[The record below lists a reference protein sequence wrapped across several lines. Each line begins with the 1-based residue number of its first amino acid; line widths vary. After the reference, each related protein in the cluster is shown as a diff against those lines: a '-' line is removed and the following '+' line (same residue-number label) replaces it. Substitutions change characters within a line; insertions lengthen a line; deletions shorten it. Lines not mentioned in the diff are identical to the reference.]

1 MNSRHTAQSV
11 TGADVAPRDVPT
23 RLVMVGGGPRA
34 IGVLERLGANASGP
48 GTAGRLAAAP
58 LHVDIVDPHMPGAG
72 RIWRAEES
80 PLLLMNS
87 RAADVSIFT
96 DETVEAEGP
105 VVAGPS
111 LAEWADGIRSGT
123 IAAPTAGTVR
133 LAEIHAL
140 QATDFASRRVQA
152 LYLEWFFGQ
161 VLAALPS
168 TVTVSVH
175 RTTATA
181 VRAADEDCARR
192 IDGAVP
198 GTADEATARPAGP
211 AADAAVGPGTWR
223 VELEDRAPLTADL
236 LLLAAGHTDARPT
249 AARHELAAFA
259 RRHGGTYLAPSQA
272 SDAQLELLGSG
283 QDVIVRGMGLAF
295 VDLVA
300 LLTEGRGG
308 RFVPAD
314 REPVAVPVGG
324 GDAPAAV
331 SADVEAGRL
340 EYLPSGEEPLLWV
353 GSRRGVPYHS
363 KVRDEGAST
372 GLGELVHVTPANLR
386 AREDE
391 HGLLDFRADVV
402 PLIAAEIA
410 EQVPGAP
417 EALPG
422 EEPLTWLDEP
432 LAGLGATTL
441 PQYAEQA
448 TRNAVVGHIEADLRE
463 RTGGDVTAA
472 RTLFQ
477 LLLRLHGVLV
487 DQLPTSRL
495 RGGAASGYPRW
506 WHSLFSFVDSGPPPH
521 RLHQLLALERAGV
534 VRFLGPGL
542 AVTADEQAGRFRA
555 RGATGIEIVADA
567 LVDAFLPEP
576 SLVESTNPLLRDLVA
591 GGGEA
596 AGRGPVGSEPVGRE
610 SVSSPGTL
618 DVDARH
624 RVIGP
629 DGTPHERLWAVG
641 PWTSELPIGAF
652 ARPRTNAPCHRR
664 NDALARELLETA
676 LGRRVPQPVTGEP
689 GRAASVGA
697 RLGPATATGFAV
709 AELEPTAADGSAPAA
724 ADGPAPA
731 ADAAVGSAA
740 VAVAPVRLPADLAV
754 RTPHTP
760 RLGVLGPGKIGS
772 ALTRAAL
779 RRGLEV
785 SVAGRAAAPAPAL
798 AAKLPGARRVGLH
811 DLAATSD
818 VVAVTV
824 PLHVALTLEA
834 NALHGAVVVD
844 ATNPW
849 GEVDAN
855 AVAAARAELG
865 DHAGE
870 LSTSELLAARLPGA
884 HVVKTLNHIGYHD
897 VEEHGRDTADPAR
910 RAIALAADDERA
922 AELVGALLHRIGY
935 EPVHLGALA
944 TGRDLEPGEALFS
957 GWSTSEELGL
967 RRAAQVRAA

>member
-1 MNSRHTAQSV
+1 MNSRHSAPTPTSADD
-11 TGADVAPRDVPT
+11 TGRGAPS

-34 IGVLERLGANASGP
+34 IGVLERLGANAGVP
-48 GTAGRLAAAP
+48 GTAERLAQAP

-72 RIWRAEES
+72 RIWRADES

-111 LAEWADGIRSGT
+111 LAEWADGIRRGT
-123 IAAPTAGTVR
+123 IAAPTAGTTR

-140 QATDFASRRVQA
+140 GPTDFASRRVQA

-168 TVTVSVH
+168 TVSVTVH

-181 VRAADEDCARR
+181 VRAGD
-192 IDGAVP
+192 
-198 GTADEATARPAGP
+198 GP
-211 AADAAVGPGTWR
+211 ATWN

-236 LLLAAGHTDARPT
+236 LLLAAGHTDSRPN
-249 AARHELAAFA
+249 AARHELTAFA
-259 RRHGGTYLAPSQA
+259 RRHGGTYLGPSQA
-272 SDAQLELLGSG
+272 SDSQVELLGAG

-295 VDLVA
+295 IDLVA

-308 RFVPAD
+308 RFVPAA
-314 REPVAVPVGG
+314 E
-324 GDAPAAV
+324 AV
-331 SADVEAGRL
+331 SAGADATADLRGRL
-340 EYLPSGEEPLLWV
+340 DYLPSGEEPRLWV

-363 KVRDEGAST
+363 KVRDEGAPT

-386 AREDE
+386 ALEDE
-391 HGLLDFRADVV
+391 NGLLDFRTDVL

-410 EQVPGAP
+410 HQVPGAP
-417 EALPG
+417 LPPEG
-422 EEPLTWLDEP
+422 EEPLAWLDEP
-432 LAGLGATTL
+432 LSGLGATTL
-441 PQYAEQA
+441 SEAAQQA
-448 TRNAVVGHIEADLRE
+448 TRDAVVGHIEADLRD
-463 RTGGDVTAA
+463 RIGDEVTAA

-477 LLLRLHGVLV
+477 LLLQLHGVLV
-487 DQLPTSRL
+487 DQLPATRL

-521 RLHQLLALERAGV
+521 RLQQLLALERAGII
-534 VRFLGPGL
+534 RFLGPGL
-542 AVTADEQAGRFRA
+542 RVTADEASGRFRA
-555 RGATGIEIVADA
+555 RGATGIEIAAGA

-576 SLVESTNPLLRDLVA
+576 SLQESTNPLLRDLVT
-591 GGGEA
+591 GGDA
-596 AGRGPVGSEPVGRE
+596 ALGRE
-610 SVSSPGTL
+610 SAASPGAL
-618 DVDARH
+618 DTDARH

-629 DGTPHERLWAVG
+629 DGTPRERLWAVG
-641 PWTSELPIGAF
+641 PWTSELPIAAF
-652 ARPRTNAPCHRR
+652 ARPNTNAPCHRR

-676 LGRRVPQPVTGEP
+676 LSGNAPRPEAEGPEGERID
-689 GRAASVGA
+689 G
-697 RLGPATATGFAV
+697 
-709 AELEPTAADGSAPAA
+709 EEADG
-724 ADGPAPA
+724 G
-731 ADAAVGSAA
+731 
-740 VAVAPVRLPADLAV
+740 APVLAPGAV
-754 RTPHTP
+754 RAPHSL

-772 ALTRAAL
+772 ALTRTAL

-785 SVAGRAAAPAPAL
+785 AVTGRSAPPAL
-798 AAKLPGARRVGLH
+798 AAKLPGARHVGLQ

-818 VVAVTV
+818 VIALTL

-834 NALHGAVVVD
+834 GALQGAVVVD

-849 GEVDAN
+849 GEADAAAVD
-855 AVAAARAELG
+855 AARAEIG

-870 LSTSELLAARLPGA
+870 LSTSELLAARLPGS

-897 VEEHGRDTADPAR
+897 VEEHGRDHGDPSR
-910 RAIALAADDERA
+910 RAIALAADDDRA
-922 AELVGALLHRIGY
+922 AELVTALLHRLGY

-944 TGRDLEPGEALFS
+944 AGRDLEPGEALFS
-957 GWSTSEELGL
+957 GWSTSAELDL
-967 RRAAQVRAA
+967 RRAEQVRAA